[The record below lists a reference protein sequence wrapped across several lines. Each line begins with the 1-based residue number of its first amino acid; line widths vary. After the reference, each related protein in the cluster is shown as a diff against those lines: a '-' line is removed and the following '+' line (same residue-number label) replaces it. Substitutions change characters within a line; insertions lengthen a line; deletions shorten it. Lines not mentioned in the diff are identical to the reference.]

1 MKKQSKYCWF
11 FMLVLGLFSCK
22 NSSQLQTVPSV
33 DVNRYMGKWYEIA
46 SYPQFFEKGCS
57 NVSATYTLKENY
69 VEVFNSCTKD
79 EGKKSILGKAFI
91 VKNSGNAKLKVQFF
105 WPFKGDYWI
114 IDLDKDYAWAVV
126 SDPKQ
131 KTLWVLSRT
140 PQMEESI
147 YQSILQRLASKGFD
161 LKRIQLMK
169 QTENTK

>member
-1 MKKQSKYCWF
+1 MKKRNIFSWSI
-11 FMLVLGLFSCK
+11 MLILGLFSCK

-57 NVSATYTLKENY
+57 NVSATYTLKDSY
-69 VEVFNSCTKD
+69 VEVFNSSIKN
-79 EGKKSILGKAFI
+79 GKENSITGKAFV

-147 YQSILQRLASKGFD
+147 YQSILQKLAAKGFD